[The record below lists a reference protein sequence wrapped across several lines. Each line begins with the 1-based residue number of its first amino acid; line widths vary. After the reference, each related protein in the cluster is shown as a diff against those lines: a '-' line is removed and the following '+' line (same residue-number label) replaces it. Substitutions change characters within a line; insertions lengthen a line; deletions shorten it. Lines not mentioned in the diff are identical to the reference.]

1 MYLQGYLCI
10 LCSHRCNYI
19 RWEANLPMQF
29 VLLVGKHSLPSV
41 KSFSGKYYLTNHIRN
56 CSTYLYTSKYL
67 QAFQKKWWIVMT
79 VHSSRHFGTRSLPK
93 PDSLGGYM
101 IQLTLQLSR
110 HASTNQHYH
119 TLHICLML
127 SKQN

>member
-19 RWEANLPMQF
+19 RWEANLPMRF
-29 VLLVGKHSLPSV
+29 VFLVGERGLPSV
-41 KSFSGKYYLTNHIRN
+41 KSFSGRYYLTDHIRD
-56 CSTYLYTSKYL
+56 CSTYLYASRYL
-67 QAFQKKWWIVMT
+67 QAFRKKRRIVMT

-93 PDSLGGYM
+93 PDSLGDYM

-110 HASTNQHYH
+110 RASTNQH
-119 TLHICLML
+119 
-127 SKQN
+127 